1 LKAGWFYIN
10 FLETL
15 PDPKMIEEHIYKSI
29 IRQFER
35 KYLDRFRAELERID
49 GCALQPNYK
58 TIVVLFALMMRAGY
72 TVSIVLDNA
81 DQHEYRQPKYQEDVI
96 AVAKYLTESL
106 KIITIVSLREENFFK
121 STRSGVLTA
130 FPLPPLHISAPKFED
145 LIRARIDY
153 ALMLLQKTDEELSE
167 IIGRDVRL
175 GDKKELL
182 RVFFEIVRNSLRSTR
197 FKGREILMF
206 IDDASG
212 RDMRQALSFF
222 RTFMV
227 SGNTNVNEMLEVEAE
242 ADRRRDHYEIPLHHV
257 IRSIILHNSL
267 LYSTK
272 TSPIFNLFNFNANF
286 SDSHFLYLHIL
297 DYLNN
302 RRSYNSI
309 YGDGYVD
316 IDSIIQESEQV
327 GISRAAMD
335 EAFVQMADFGLVD
348 FENQSKH
355 GYDSAHFV
363 KITSTGM
370 YYLKYLVYIFQYL
383 DLVWMDTPI
392 SDATVV
398 QLLLRHVVELHRQK
412 LETDILERFERTE
425 LFLNYLLQSEVNE
438 HRGKPEYEF
447 SELTKRV
454 FMPDILKAYEDNK
467 SYILSR
473 GIKPRNHSGIE
484 QNQAG
489 IEELF

>member
-242 ADRRRDHYEIPLHHV
+242 AD
-257 IRSIILHNSL
+257 
-267 LYSTK
+267 
-272 TSPIFNLFNFNANF
+272 
-286 SDSHFLYLHIL
+286 
-297 DYLNN
+297 
-302 RRSYNSI
+302 
-309 YGDGYVD
+309 
-316 IDSIIQESEQV
+316 
-327 GISRAAMD
+327 
-335 EAFVQMADFGLVD
+335 
-348 FENQSKH
+348 
-355 GYDSAHFV
+355 
-363 KITSTGM
+363 
-370 YYLKYLVYIFQYL
+370 
-383 DLVWMDTPI
+383 
-392 SDATVV
+392 
-398 QLLLRHVVELHRQK
+398 
-412 LETDILERFERTE
+412 
-425 LFLNYLLQSEVNE
+425 
-438 HRGKPEYEF
+438 
-447 SELTKRV
+447 
-454 FMPDILKAYEDNK
+454 
-467 SYILSR
+467 
-473 GIKPRNHSGIE
+473 
-484 QNQAG
+484 
-489 IEELF
+489 

>member
-1 LKAGWFYIN
+1 
-10 FLETL
+10 
-15 PDPKMIEEHIYKSI
+15 
-29 IRQFER
+29 
-35 KYLDRFRAELERID
+35 
-49 GCALQPNYK
+49 
-58 TIVVLFALMMRAGY
+58 
-72 TVSIVLDNA
+72 
-81 DQHEYRQPKYQEDVI
+81 
-96 AVAKYLTESL
+96 
-106 KIITIVSLREENFFK
+106 
-121 STRSGVLTA
+121 
-130 FPLPPLHISAPKFED
+130 
-145 LIRARIDY
+145 
-153 ALMLLQKTDEELSE
+153 
-167 IIGRDVRL
+167 
-175 GDKKELL
+175 
-182 RVFFEIVRNSLRSTR
+182 
-197 FKGREILMF
+197 
-206 IDDASG
+206 
-212 RDMRQALSFF
+212 
-222 RTFMV
+222 
-227 SGNTNVNEMLEVEAE
+227 
-242 ADRRRDHYEIPLHHV
+242 
-257 IRSIILHNSL
+257 
-267 LYSTK
+267 
-272 TSPIFNLFNFNANF
+272 
-286 SDSHFLYLHIL
+286 LHIL